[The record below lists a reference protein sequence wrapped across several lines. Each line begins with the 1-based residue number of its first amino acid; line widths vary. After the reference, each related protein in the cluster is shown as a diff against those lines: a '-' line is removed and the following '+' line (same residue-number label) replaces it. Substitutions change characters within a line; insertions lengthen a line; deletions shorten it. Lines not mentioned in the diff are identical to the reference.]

1 MNQMDLAWVDQDDLN
16 DVNEVDGPGDEG
28 DRDDGVGV
36 VEDGDVT

>member
-1 MNQMDLAWVDQDDLN
+1 MNQVDLAWVDQGDLS
-16 DVNEVDGPGDEG
+16 DVCEVDGPCDEG

>member
-1 MNQMDLAWVDQDDLN
+1 MDLDGVDQGDSI
-16 DVNEVDGPGDEG
+16 DVSVVDGPCDEG